1 MAGTEMSAT
10 WLFTL
15 PIALI
20 VGFCFWKPNFPRVL
34 ASELGIKSER
44 GVMIFLIIFW
54 VTVPVII
61 HRLMAQIHL
70 E

>member
-1 MAGTEMSAT
+1 T
-10 WLFTL
+10 WLYAL

-34 ASELGIKSER
+34 APKIGIRSER
-44 GVMIFLIIFW
+44 DVMIFLVIYWIA
-54 VTVPVII
+54 VPVII
-61 HRLMAQIHL
+61 HRLMAQIRI